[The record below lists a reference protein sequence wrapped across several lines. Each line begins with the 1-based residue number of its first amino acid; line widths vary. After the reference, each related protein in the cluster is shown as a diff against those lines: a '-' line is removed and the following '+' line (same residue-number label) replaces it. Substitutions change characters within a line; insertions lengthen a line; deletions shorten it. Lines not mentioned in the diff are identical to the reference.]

1 MFERLAGPAVSSDR
15 SSERKVVTS
24 PRAGGEAA
32 KFGTRFEGRWT
43 TRYLLEVLMGRVD
56 AVTVE
61 VVDTQGDLVEFIV
74 RRGDDEEG
82 HQAKRQWQAR
92 TNWTLKLLGDQGI
105 LAAAKAI
112 VDGGRR
118 FHFVSTLP
126 AEPLATLAD
135 AARRA
140 EDYPAFSALI
150 SGRKK
155 LGDDFADLANQWGG
169 PQDAW
174 AVLHRLDVSKPDER
188 HLHQANV
195 AIAQSL
201 FEGEPEPA
209 VAVLGDIA
217 EDNLGVPL
225 TAHRLWREFDQRGV
239 RPNPLRDPATVSEMV
254 AAQTGRFLAD
264 AKNRLL
270 QPPINRTETTEIADA
285 LVAGGAMVVASGD
298 AGAGKSA
305 VVAALVDD
313 AVGMGTAVL
322 AFRLDRFME
331 VRSSRH
337 LGQALELPASPAVAL
352 ARAAAGRPA
361 LLVVDQLDAVS
372 FASGRSPEVFGV
384 VQELL
389 IEATRFG
396 NVQVLLACRRYD
408 IDNDPRLK
416 ALVDPERPQAPVVVD
431 VKPLDRDDVER
442 AVADMGLDPARLDET
457 QIELLRLPLNLV
469 LLRSVAG
476 EANALSFAT
485 TRDLLGLFWKLKR
498 RAVHARRADVRFDRV
513 IEVLVDA
520 MSSLQRLA
528 VPQDVLD
535 AENLDDDVDVLASE
549 HLVIRDGR
557 QISFFHETLFD
568 YAFARRWIARN
579 ESVLDFLLGGEQE
592 LFRRAQVRQVLLHL
606 REVDPPRLVREVR
619 EVIFDDRVRFHVK
632 ESVLA
637 LMRSLPDPTNA
648 ELLVMLE
655 LLAPESPWR
664 ERAQYLVRT
673 TPWFARLDDAGLISE
688 WLSSGES
695 ELEERAVTVLG
706 SVGDTGAARAAELLA
721 PHRSHAQF
729 VDWLIWVT
737 RFVGVENDRGLFEL
751 VLEATRGGSFDGNEH
766 TLFLSAHAVGDKAHD
781 WGVELLA
788 AWFVERPSVLSLISG
803 HVEALNSSEHGL
815 NELIAKSAEGAAE
828 AFVERLLPYMQRVM
842 AVAEQ
847 GDQLPRSDWHFS
859 SQMWGSHLSQ
869 ADDQLMH
876 SMIVALRTVGARNPL
891 RLRELVESLV
901 DDIHAAAQDLLYEA
915 LAAAGAAHAEWAG
928 QLVLRGGSALRAGY
942 SGSYYWR
949 TREMLRATAPH
960 MTENT
965 FARVEVLVAEYEPD
979 WERTH
984 PPSRGGASFVLL
996 SALPE
1001 ERISETGRRRLGELR
1016 RKFER
1021 DEPEPPRGIEGG
1033 FVGPPIADERA
1044 EHMTDE
1050 QWVGAM
1056 RKHAA
1061 DEGDWQTFEL
1071 RGGAYQLGHVLKAA
1085 TMKEPERFARLALT
1099 LDVTFNRHYLEGI
1112 LFGLGDTTEDV
1123 DPDLVF
1129 EVMRHAAAAGD
1140 QDRWLGWPLKRLHEA
1155 EIPRDIVEVVLA
1167 RALGRRALDD
1177 ETPTTGAAEEPHDM
1191 NDVFMS
1197 GLNTDRG
1204 GNVSVLARLI
1214 AFDTDGSRAAVVTA
1228 HLQALANDPNPAV
1241 RACVAELVHVIVRWD
1256 RDAAVAAFETL
1267 ARDRNPDLVKTNA
1280 FESLALAMV
1289 VNDVDVALLVAGDLL
1304 RSHDPDIRERGARLV
1319 AFAATD
1325 ADRLELL
1332 DRVVASDDPALRRGV
1347 AYILAARIRWVNEAA
1362 VRHALA
1368 RLFEDDDESV
1378 REAAATV
1385 AANLRGEPLDRHK
1398 ELLTA
1403 FIGSRAADDPT
1414 QLLLS
1419 LEHAPAPDHDLTL
1432 QVAHRI
1438 VDVHGGALGDIRT
1451 GAAGDA
1457 RYLTQLLLRSYSLV
1471 EDAHLR
1477 SQLLDVIDRLLE
1489 VGAYGIADAIDEA
1502 RR

>member
-1 MFERLAGPAVSSDR
+1 M
-15 SSERKVVTS
+15 S

-32 KFGTRFEGRWT
+32 KFGARFEGRWT
-43 TRYLLEVLMGRVD
+43 TRYLLEVLLGRVD

-92 TNWTLKLLGDQGI
+92 TNWSLKLLGDQGI
-105 LAAAKAI
+105 LDAVKAI
-112 VDGGRR
+112 VDAGRR

-140 EDYPAFSALI
+140 EDFPAFSALI
-150 SGRKK
+150 SGRRK
-155 LGDDFADLANQWGG
+155 LGDDFAELANRWGG
-169 PQDAW
+169 PHEAW
-174 AVLHRLDVSKPDER
+174 AVLHRLEVSKPDER
-188 HLHQANV
+188 HLHEANV
-195 AIAQSL
+195 AIGQSL

-225 TAHRLWREFDQRGV
+225 TADRLWRELDQRGV
-239 RPNPLRDPATVSEMV
+239 RPNPFRDPATVAEMV
-254 AAQTGRFLAD
+254 LAQTERFLAD
-264 AKNRLL
+264 AKSRLL
-270 QPPINRTETTEIADA
+270 QPPINRAQTTEIADA
-285 LVAGGAMVVASGD
+285 LARGDVLVVTSGD

-305 VVAALVDD
+305 VVAAAVDA
-313 AVGMGTAVL
+313 AVEAGTAVL

-331 VRSSRH
+331 IRSSRQ

-384 VQELL
+384 VEELL
-389 IEATRFG
+389 VEATRFG

-408 IDNDPRLK
+408 INNDPRLK
-416 ALVDPERPQAPVVVD
+416 ALVDPERPQAPAVVEVTPLDPED
-431 VKPLDRDDVER
+431 VKT
-442 AVADMGLDPARLDET
+442 AVAEIGLDPARLGAR

-469 LLRSVAG
+469 LLRSVAS
-476 EANALSFAT
+476 EADALSFGT
-485 TRDLLGLFWKLKR
+485 TRDLLGLFWKVKR
-498 RAVHARRADVRFDRV
+498 RSVLARRTDVRFDRV

-528 VPQDVLD
+528 APQEILE
-535 AENLDDDVDVLASE
+535 AESLDDDVEVLASE

-557 QISFFHETLFD
+557 RISFFHETLFD

-579 ESVLDFLLGGEQE
+579 ETLLDFLLSGEQA

-606 REVDPPRLVREVR
+606 REVDPPRFVREVR
-619 EVIFDDRVRFHVK
+619 ELLFDDRVRFHVK

-637 LMRSLPDPTNA
+637 LMRSLPDPTDA
-648 ELLVMLE
+648 ELGLMLE

-664 ERAQYLVRT
+664 ERSQFLLRT
-673 TPWFARLDDAGLISE
+673 TPWFDRLDDAGLIGE

-695 ELEERAVTVLG
+695 DLEERAVTILG
-706 SVGDTGAARAAELLA
+706 SAGESRAGRAAELLA
-721 PHRSHAQF
+721 PHRSHAHF

-751 VLEATRGGSFDGNEH
+751 LLDATRTGSFDGHEH
-766 TLFLSAHAVGDKAHD
+766 ALFLSAHAVGDKAPE

-788 AWFVERPSVLSLISG
+788 AWFDERPTALSLASG
-803 HVEALNSSEHGL
+803 RVEALTSSEYGL

-828 AFVERLLPYMQRVM
+828 AFVVRLLPYMQRVM
-842 AVAEQ
+842 AVAEH
-847 GDQLPRSDWHFS
+847 GNHLPRDDWHFS
-859 SQMWGSHLSQ
+859 GQLWGSHLSQ
-869 ADDQLMH
+869 ADDHLMH
-876 SMIVALRTVGARNPL
+876 SMIVALRALAAANPRQL
-891 RLRELVESLV
+891 RKLVEPLV

-915 LAAAGAAHAEWAG
+915 LAASGAVHAEWAG
-928 QLVLRGGSALRAGY
+928 QLVLRGGDALHAGY
-942 SGSYYWR
+942 SGSDYWR
-949 TREMLRATAPH
+949 TRELLRATAPH
-960 MTENT
+960 MSDET
-965 FARVEVLVAEYEPD
+965 FVRVEALVAEYVPD

-984 PPSRGGASFVLL
+984 PPSRGHASFVLL

-1001 ERISETGRRRLGELR
+1001 ERLSESARRRLGELR
-1016 RKFER
+1016 RKFGR

-1033 FVGPPIADERA
+1033 FVGPPIAEERA

-1056 RKHAA
+1056 RKHAS

-1099 LDVTFNRHYLEGI
+1099 LDASFNRHYLQGI
-1112 LFGLGDTTEDV
+1112 LLGLGDTTEDV

-1140 QDRWLGWPLKRLHEA
+1140 QDRWLGWPLKRLYEA
-1155 EIPRDIVEVVLA
+1155 EIPRDIVEIVLA
-1167 RALGRRALDD
+1167 RALGRRYMDD
-1177 ETPTTGAAEEPHDM
+1177 ETPTPGAAEEPHDM
-1191 NDVFMS
+1191 SDAFTT

-1204 GNVSVLARLI
+1204 GNATVLARLI
-1214 AFDTDGSRAAVVTA
+1214 AFDTDGARAAVVTP
-1228 HLQALANDPNPAV
+1228 HLLELASDPSPAF
-1241 RACVAELVHVIVRWD
+1241 RACVAEVVHTIVRWD
-1256 RDAAVAAFETL
+1256 RDVAIAAFETL
-1267 ARDRNPDLVKTNA
+1267 ARDRNPNLVKTNA
-1280 FESLALAMV
+1280 FEALAIAMV
-1289 VNDVDVALLVAGDLL
+1289 VNATDVTLPIADELIGSD
-1304 RSHDPDIRERGARLV
+1304 DPDVRERGARLV

-1325 ADRLELL
+1325 RDRLELL
-1332 DRVVASDDPALRRGV
+1332 ERVAASDDPVLRRGA
-1347 AYILAARIRWVNEAA
+1347 AYVLAARARWVSEPA
-1362 VRHALA
+1362 VAQVLA
-1368 RLFEDDDESV
+1368 RLFEDDDDSV

-1385 AANLRGEPLDRHK
+1385 APNLRGESLDAHR

-1403 FIGSRAADDPT
+1403 FIASRASKDPT
-1414 QLLLS
+1414 QFLLT

-1438 VDVHGGALGDIRT
+1438 VDMHGGELGDIRT

-1457 RYLTQLLLRSYSLV
+1457 RYLTELLLRSYSLV
-1471 EDAHLR
+1471 DDPHLR
-1477 SQLLDVIDRLLE
+1477 AEFLDVIDRLLE

-1502 RR
+1502 RQ